1 MGKGPRVDTSKDDPI
16 TQQSEKDDA
25 DINVIVERAKRGAVP
40 PVGRN
45 VPPMYGDFADIPTD
59 LRDCLNMA
67 KRAEDLF
74 MSLDPNVRRRFNNDP
89 VEMLDFLNDPK
100 NRDEAYR
107 LGLVVKPVLP
117 GVPPVVPP
125 VEPPVGSSSIE
136 ARISALE
143 ADVRSD
149 RGDTV
154 K

>member
-16 TQQSEKDDA
+16 TQQSGREDA

-45 VPPMYGDFADIPTD
+45 LAPMYGDFTEVPTD
-59 LRDCLNMA
+59 LRDCLNMVKLA
-67 KRAEDLF
+67 NDLF
-74 MSLDPNVRRRFNNDP
+74 MSLDPVVRRRFDNDP
-89 VEMLDFLNDPK
+89 AKMLDFLNDPS
-100 NRDEAYR
+100 NREEAVK
-107 LGLVVKPVLP
+107 LGLVKGPE
-117 GVPPVVPP
+117 VPPVVTPP
-125 VEPPVGSSSIE
+125 VVPVVPVVPGIE
-136 ARISALE
+136 SRLSALE